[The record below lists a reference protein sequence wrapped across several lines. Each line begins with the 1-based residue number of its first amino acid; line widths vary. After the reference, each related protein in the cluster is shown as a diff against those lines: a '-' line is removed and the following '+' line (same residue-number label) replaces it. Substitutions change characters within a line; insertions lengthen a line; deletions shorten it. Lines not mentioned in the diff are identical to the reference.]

1 MFASRF
7 ELLNKCKFLTLA
19 SNNKFAQFL
28 HLTNIPPSLLCCFY
42 HFFLHHE
49 FNSVSPWL
57 VVSDQRSFEAY
68 KACFPQQIVPFLLIF
83 FFHFYCSFL
92 LKLKPLIFFP
102 IFPVGIHSRSPLSTT
117 VLQQA
122 KQQICEHKK
131 KHFEEEKHNEHTTEM
146 SHFDI

>member
-42 HFFLHHE
+42 HIMGY
-49 FNSVSPWL
+49 NSVSRWL
-57 VVSDQRSFEAY
+57 IVSDKRSFEPY

-117 VLQQA
+117 VLQQQA
-122 KQQICEHKK
+122 KQQICKDQKK
-131 KHFEEEKHNEHTTEM
+131 IEEE
-146 SHFDI
+146 